1 MLDGDRAPVYRGRMA
16 GNDAEFEAAVAA
28 VGNLDQDPGNDT
40 KLRLY
45 ALYKQATVG
54 DVTGKRP
61 GFTNPVGRAKHDAWA
76 GMQGTDPERARAEYV
91 QVVKSLTG

>member
-1 MLDGDRAPVYRGRMA
+1 MA

-28 VGNLDQDPGNDT
+28 VQGLSQDPGNDT

-45 ALYKQATVG
+45 ALYKQATEG

-76 GMQGTDPERARAEYV
+76 SVQGMDAEAARAEYV
-91 QVVKSLTG
+91 GIVRSLTG